1 MSETDA
7 EPESAISVDGK
18 TAVVI
23 GGTSGIG
30 LEIARAFARNGADVV
45 ATSRSEDSVAEAAA
59 ELRDLGAETV
69 EVTCNVRDL
78 ESIETLRDETEAAL
92 GDVDVLV
99 NSAGSVAAA
108 PVTEMT
114 EEEWGQD
121 IDVCLSG
128 VFRAIKVFGDS
139 MDEGSIVNISSMSA
153 EQSRE
158 ERAGYVS
165 AKAGLNGLTRA
176 TAADLAP
183 EIRVNAVAPGFVK
196 TELAGPKLEDGSAF
210 REGVDERTPMNR
222 VATPDEISGAA
233 LYLAS
238 DAASFTT
245 GEIITID
252 GGYDRFS
259 V

>member
-1 MSETDA
+1 MTDNA
-7 EPESAISVDGK
+7 DGISVEGQ

-30 LEIARAFARNGADVV
+30 LEIARAFARDGADVV

-69 EVTCNVRDL
+69 EVTCNVRDPDSVRNL
-78 ESIETLRDETEAAL
+78 RETTEAAL
-92 GDVDVLV
+92 GTVDTLV
-99 NSAGSVAAA
+99 TSQGSVATT

-121 IDVCLSG
+121 IDVLLTG
-128 VFRAIKVFGDS
+128 AFRAIKEFGAA
-139 MDEGSIVNISSMSA
+139 MDEGSIINVSSMSA

-158 ERAGYVS
+158 ARPSYVS

-176 TAADLAP
+176 TAADLGP
-183 EIRVNAVAPGFVK
+183 EVRVNAVAPGFVK
-196 TELAGPKLEDGSAF
+196 TELAGPKLEDGSEF
-210 REGVDERTPMNR
+210 REGVDERTPMER

-252 GGYDRFS
+252 GGYDRSS

>member
-1 MSETDA
+1 MTDTDTET
-7 EPESAISVDGK
+7 ESAISVDGK

-69 EVTCNVRDL
+69 EVACNVRDL
-78 ESIETLRDETEAAL
+78 ESIEALKDEVVAEL
-92 GDVDVLV
+92 GGVDVLV

-114 EEEWGQD
+114 EAEWAQD

-128 VFRAIKVFGDS
+128 VFRATKVFARA

-153 EQSRE
+153 RQSRE

-183 EIRVNAVAPGFVK
+183 EIRVNSIAPGFVK
-196 TELAGPKLEDGSAF
+196 TELAGPKLEDGSEF

>member
-1 MSETDA
+1 MTPSDGV
-7 EPESAISVDGK
+7 SVDGQ

-30 LEIARAFARNGADVV
+30 LEIARAFARGGADAV
-45 ATSRSEDSVAEAAA
+45 ATSRSADSVAEAAA

-69 EVTCNVRDL
+69 EVTCNVRDPDSVARL
-78 ESIETLRDETEAAL
+78 RETTETAL
-92 GDVDVLV
+92 GSVDTLV
-99 NSAGSVAAA
+99 TSQGSVATT
-108 PVTEMT
+108 PVTEMD
-114 EEEWGQD
+114 EDEWARD
-121 IDVCLSG
+121 IDVLLTG
-128 VFRAIKVFGDS
+128 TFRAIREFGAA

-153 EQSRE
+153 RQSRE
-158 ERAGYVS
+158 ARPSYVA

-176 TAADLAP
+176 AAADLAP
-183 EIRVNAVAPGFVK
+183 DVRVNAIAPGFVR
-196 TELAGPKLEDGSAF
+196 TELAGPKLDEGSAF
-210 REGVDERTPMNR
+210 REGVDERTPMDR

-245 GEIITID
+245 GEIITVD

>member
-1 MSETDA
+1 MTE
-7 EPESAISVDGK
+7 ESGAISVEDK

-45 ATSRSEDSVAEAAA
+45 ATSRSEESVADAAA
-59 ELRDLGAETV
+59 ELRDLGAETT

-78 ESIETLRDETEAAL
+78 ESLETLKDEVEAAL
-92 GDVDVLV
+92 GTPDVLV

-114 EEEWGQD
+114 EDEWDQD
-121 IDVCLSG
+121 IDICLSG
-128 VFRAIKVFGDS
+128 VFRAIKVFGNA

-153 EQSRE
+153 DQSRE
-158 ERAGYVS
+158 ARAGYVS

-176 TAADLAP
+176 TAADLGP
-183 EIRVNAVAPGFVK
+183 DIRVNAISPGFVK
-196 TELAGPKLEDGSAF
+196 TELAGPKLEDGSEF
-210 REGVDERTPMNR
+210 REGVDERTPMDR
-222 VATPDEISGAA
+222 VATPNEISGAA

-252 GGYDRFS
+252 GGYNNFS

>member
-1 MSETDA
+1 MAHDT
-7 EPESAISVDGK
+7 PGVSVDGK

-30 LEIARAFARNGADVV
+30 LAIGRAFARDGADVV
-45 ATSRSEDSVAEAAA
+45 ATSRSDESVAEAAA
-59 ELRDLGAETV
+59 ELRELGAETV
-69 EVTCNVRDL
+69 EVTCDVTDPDSLTDL
-78 ESIETLRDETEAAL
+78 RETVEDAL

-99 NSAGSVAAA
+99 TSQGSVATT
-108 PVTEMT
+108 PVTEMD
-114 EEEWGQD
+114 EAEWDRD
-121 IDVCLSG
+121 IEVLLTG
-128 VFRAIKVFGDS
+128 AFRAIKEFGAA
-139 MDEGSIVNISSMSA
+139 MDEGSIVNVSSMSA

-158 ERAGYVS
+158 ARPSYVS

-176 TAADLAP
+176 AAADLAP
-183 EIRVNAVAPGFVK
+183 DVRVNAIAPGFVK
-196 TELAGPKLEDGSAF
+196 TELAGPKLEDGSEF
-210 REGVDERTPMNR
+210 REGVDERTPMDR
-222 VATPDEISGAA
+222 VATPEEIGGAA

-245 GEIITID
+245 GEIVTID

>member
-1 MSETDA
+1 MASDTDGV
-7 EPESAISVDGK
+7 SVDGK
-18 TAVVI
+18 NAVVI

-45 ATSRSEDSVAEAAA
+45 ATSRSEDSVADAAA
-59 ELRDLGAETV
+59 ELRDLGAETA
-69 EVTCNVRDL
+69 EVTCNVCDP
-78 ESIETLRDETEAAL
+78 ESIENLRETTESAI

-99 NSAGSVAAA
+99 TSQGSVATT
-108 PVTEMT
+108 PITEMS
-114 EEEWGQD
+114 EDEWAQD
-121 IDVCLSG
+121 IDVLLTG
-128 VFRAIKVFGDS
+128 AFRAIREFGAA
-139 MDEGSIVNISSMSA
+139 MDGGSIINISSMSA

-158 ERAGYVS
+158 ARPSYVS

-176 TAADLAP
+176 AAADLGP
-183 EIRVNAVAPGFVK
+183 DVRVNAIAPGFVK
-196 TELAGPKLEDGSAF
+196 TELAGPKLEDGSEF
-210 REGVDERTPMNR
+210 REGVDERTPMDR

-245 GEIITID
+245 GEILTID

>member
-1 MSETDA
+1 MTDD
-7 EPESAISVDGK
+7 SGAISVDGK
-18 TAVVI
+18 NVVII

-30 LEIARAFARNGADVV
+30 LEIGRAFARNGADVI
-45 ATSRSEDSVAEAAA
+45 ASSRSEDSVADAAA
-59 ELRDLGAETV
+59 ELRDLGAETA

-78 ESIETLRDETEAAL
+78 ESVRNLKDEAEAAL
-92 GDVDVLV
+92 GGIDVLV

-114 EEEWGQD
+114 EKEWYQD

-128 VFRAIKVFGDS
+128 VFRATKVFGDA
-139 MDEGSIVNISSMSA
+139 MDEGSIINISSMSA

-183 EIRVNAVAPGFVK
+183 DIRVNAIAPGFVK
-196 TELAGPKLEDGSAF
+196 TELAGPKLEDGSEF
-210 REGVDERTPMNR
+210 REGVDERTPMER

-252 GGYDRFS
+252 GGYDRSS

>member
-1 MSETDA
+1 MT
-7 EPESAISVDGK
+7 ESTIDVTGQ
-18 TAVVI
+18 TVVII

-30 LEIARAFARNGADVV
+30 LEIGRAFAREGADVV
-45 ATSRSEDSVAEAAA
+45 ATSRSAEKVEDAAD
-59 ELRDLGAETV
+59 ELRELGAETV
-69 EVTCNVRDL
+69 EVTCNVREL
-78 ESIETLRDETEAAL
+78 ESIENLCETVEAEL
-92 GDVDVLV
+92 GQPDVLV
-99 NSAGSVAAA
+99 NSAGSVAAS
-108 PVTEMT
+108 PVTEMS
-114 EEEWGQD
+114 EDEWAQD

-128 VFRAIKVFGDS
+128 VFRATKVFGRA

-153 EQSRE
+153 RQSRE
-158 ERAGYVS
+158 ARAGYVS

-176 TAADLAP
+176 TSADLAP
-183 EIRVNAVAPGFVK
+183 DIRVNAIAPGFVK
-196 TELAGPKLEDGSAF
+196 TELAGPKLEDGSEF
-210 REGVDERTPMNR
+210 REGVDERTPMER

-252 GGYDRFS
+252 GGYDRSS